1 MPKVLPGYQQEA
13 RKRIIV
19 TAVETFSE
27 IGFHQT
33 TMEDIAKRLG
43 VSKAAI
49 YSYFKN
55 KEELIDAIGEATLHT
70 LKEELDSLFKG
81 RLSTD
86 SFLEWAMS
94 IIEMKIEDIKKYS
107 SLHFEVLIEAS
118 RNVSL
123 RRMLK
128 ENIRKATIIVAGLL
142 EEEKRKRCIRQELN
156 TRPLA
161 LGLIAL
167 FFGLRQ
173 VLLTGIGDEE
183 VSQAWRELM
192 KAVARS

>member
-1 MPKVLPGYQQEA
+1 MPKVLPDYQQEA
-13 RKRIIV
+13 RNRIV
-19 TAVETFSE
+19 ETAVETFSE
-27 IGFHQT
+27 IGFHQA

-55 KEELIDAIGEATLHT
+55 KEELIDAIGEATLHN

-86 SFLEWAMS
+86 SFLDWAMS
-94 IIEMKIEDIKKYS
+94 LIEMKIEEIKKHS
-107 SLHFEVLIEAS
+107 SLHLEVLIEAS

-123 RRMLK
+123 RRMLR
-128 ENIRKATIIVAGLL
+128 ENIAKAIIVVADLL
-142 EEEKRKRCIRQELN
+142 EEEKRKSCIRQELN

-161 LGLIAL
+161 LGL
-167 FFGLRQ
+167 
-173 VLLTGIGDEE
+173 
-183 VSQAWRELM
+183 
-192 KAVARS
+192 